1 MPHGRRI
8 VITGA
13 SSGIG
18 VTTAALLARQGAQL
32 ALVARSRDGIRG
44 LGALVGLGR

>member
-1 MPHGRRI
+1 MSRAI

-18 VTTAALLARQGAQL
+18 VTALAAIVQRYFEDVDAFEAN
-32 ALVARSRDGIRG
+32 ARS
-44 LGALVGLGR
+44 